1 MKFKIDNIIVNDY
14 NSAFEVIKDK
24 IRAKLHEINKAEILN
39 LISEKPH
46 RYQYLTDGITVTI
59 ESIISDHLND
69 LDDNS
74 VAATLTFA
82 FKGEKPY
89 VYKIIKNPK
98 EKKEK

>member
-1 MKFKIDNIIVNDY
+1 MKFKIEDIIVNDY
-14 NSAFEVIKDK
+14 QSAFEIIKDK
-24 IRAKLHEINKAEILN
+24 VRTKLHELNKPEILD
-39 LISEKPH
+39 IIKEKPH
-46 RYQYLTDGITVTI
+46 KHQYLTDGITVTI
-59 ESIISDHLND
+59 ESVIGDHLND

-74 VAATLTFA
+74 VVATLTFA

>member
-1 MKFKIDNIIVNDY
+1 MEFKIDDITINDY
-14 NSAFEVIKDK
+14 TSAFEVIKDK
-24 IRAKLHEINKAEILN
+24 IRAKLHKINKAEMLN

>member
-1 MKFKIDNIIVNDY
+1 MSWNLDY
-14 NSAFEVIKDK
+14 FLV
-24 IRAKLHEINKAEILN
+24 
-39 LISEKPH
+39 
-46 RYQYLTDGITVTI
+46 
-59 ESIISDHLND
+59 ESVISDHFND

-98 EKKEK
+98 ERKID